1 MAYKIIQT
9 DKAPAAIG
17 PYSQGVLSGKCLFVS
32 GQIGLDPA
40 TGEMVNNDFSSE
52 AGQALQ
58 NMGRIL
64 YEAEMDTGNIVS
76 VDVFLTDISNFTTF
90 NEVYSSFMGN
100 ARPARAVIEVSALPK
115 GAAVEIKC
123 IACS

>member
-9 DKAPAAIG
+9 DKAPSAIG
-17 PYSQGVLSGKCLFVS
+17 PYSQGILSGRCLFVS

-40 TGEMVNNDFSSE
+40 TGEVVNNDFSGE

-58 NMGRIL
+58 NMRQIL
-64 YEAEMDTGNIVS
+64 YEAEMDIGNIIS
-76 VDVFLTDISNFTTF
+76 VDVFLTDISNFATF

-100 ARPARAVIEVSALPK
+100 ARPARAVVEVSALPK
-115 GAAVEIKC
+115 GASVEIKC
-123 IACS
+123 IACN